1 MALLVQNAA
10 QEHINLTVARQAAPP
25 AQWGCTHRPRDRP
38 RVHRAL
44 PGHTKT
50 LPGKRRANPVNL
62 EPIKVNGNKQVVF
75 PVQRISTKTKW
86 GNLHATSALEKL
98 SVSTRPKQRVS
109 VGVYIYSIL

>member
-25 AQWGCTHRPRDRP
+25 AQWGCTHRPMDRP

-75 PVQRISTKTKW
+75 PVQRISTKTKR
-86 GNLHATSALEKL
+86 GNLHANSALEKL